1 MLPPGKLGNLGRV
14 MSSEFLAELHWED
27 GFAIPVAN
35 EENKLL
41 EDQLSK
47 LKEERA
53 SLQDELRE
61 YEERINSM
69 TSHFKN
75 VKQELSITQSLCKAR
90 ERETESEEH
99 FKAIAQ
105 RELERVKDEIQRL
118 ENEMASILEKKSDK
132 ENGIFKATQKLDGL
146 KCQMNWDQQAL
157 EAWLEESAHKDSDAL
172 TLQKYA
178 QQDDNKIRAL
188 TLQLER
194 LTLECNKKRKILD
207 NELTET
213 ISAQLELDKAAQD
226 FRKIHNERQELIKQ
240 WENTIEQMQKRDG
253 DIDNCALELARIK
266 QETREKENL
275 VKEKI
280 KFLENE
286 IGNNTEYE
294 KRISVADRKLL
305 KGRTAYQDH
314 ETSRIQL
321 KGELDSLKATVN
333 RTSSDLEALRKN
345 ISKIKKDIHEETA
358 RLQKTKNH
366 NEIIQTKLK
375 EITEKTM
382 SVEEKATNLEDML
395 KEEEKDVKE
404 VDVQLNL
411 IKNVLF
417 KKAQELQTETMKEKA
432 VLSEIEG
439 TRSSL
444 KHLNHQ
450 LQKLDFETLKQ
461 QEIMYSQDFH
471 IQQVERR
478 MSRLKGEINSDEKQ
492 ALEAKIVELKKSLE
506 EKKSTCGLLETQI
519 KKLHNDLYF
528 IKKSYSKNSEE
539 KQSLMTKINE
549 LNLFIDRSEKE
560 LDKAK
565 AFKQDLMIE
574 DSLLKLEVKRTREM
588 LHSKAEEVLSL
599 EKRKQQLYT
608 AMEER
613 TEEIKV
619 HKTMLA
625 SQIRYVDQER
635 ENIST
640 EFHERLS
647 KIEKLKNRYE
657 ILTVVMLPPE
667 GEEEKTQAYYVIK
680 AAQEKEELQREGDC
694 LDAKINKAEK
704 EIYALENTLQV
715 LNSCNNNYKQS
726 FKKVTPSSDEYELKI
741 QLEEQKRAVDEKYRY
756 KQRQIRELQEDI
768 QSMENTLNVIEHLA
782 NNVKEKLSEK
792 QAYSFQLSKET
803 EEQKPKLERVTKQCA
818 KLTKEIRL
826 LKDTKD
832 ETLEEQDIRLR
843 EVKQFHKVIDEMLV
857 DIIEEN
863 AEIRII
869 LQTYFQESGLELPTA
884 SIKGS
889 RQSSRS
895 PSHTSLLS
903 ARSSRSTSTST
914 SQSSIKV
921 LELNFPASSSLIG
934 SPSRPTSARSSSS
947 NGKSKK
953 SSK

>member
-1 MLPPGKLGNLGRV
+1 

-35 EENKLL
+35 EENKTL

-47 LKEERA
+47 LQNERA
-53 SLQDELRE
+53 YLQDQLRD
-61 YEERINSM
+61 YEDRINAM

-75 VKQELSITQSLCKAR
+75 VKQELSFTQSLYKAR
-90 ERETESEEH
+90 EHEIESEEH

-105 RELERVKDEIQRL
+105 TELGRVKEEIQRL
-118 ENEMASILEKKSDK
+118 ENEMSSIREKKSDK

-194 LTLECNKKRKILD
+194 LTLECNQRRKLLD

-213 ISAQLELDKAAQD
+213 LSAQLELDKAAQD
-226 FRKIHNERQELIKQ
+226 FRKIHDERQELIKQ
-240 WENTIEQMQKRDG
+240 WENTIEQMQKRDQ
-253 DIDNCALELARIK
+253 DIDNCALALAKTK
-266 QETREKENL
+266 QEIREKENL
-275 VKEKI
+275 IKEKI

-305 KGRTAYQDH
+305 KCKAEYQHH
-314 ETSRIQL
+314 ETNRSQL
-321 KGELDSLKATVN
+321 KDELDSLKATVN

-345 ISKIKKDIHEETA
+345 ISEIKRDMNEEIV
-358 RLQKTKNH
+358 RLQKIKGN
-366 NEIIQTKLK
+366 NQNVKKKLNQ
-375 EITEKTM
+375 ITEKTM

-395 KEEEKDVKE
+395 KEEEKGVKE
-404 VDVQLNL
+404 VDVQLKL
-411 IKNVLF
+411 VKDVLF
-417 KKAQELQTETMKEKA
+417 KKVQELQTETTKEKA
-432 VLSEIEG
+432 VVSEIEG

-450 LQKLDFETLKQ
+450 LHKLDFESLKQ
-461 QEIMYSQDFH
+461 QEIMYNQDFL
-471 IQQVERR
+471 IQQMERR
-478 MSRLKGEINSDEKQ
+478 MSRLKGEINSEEKHT
-492 ALEAKIVELKKSLE
+492 LEAKIVELKKSLE
-506 EKKSTCGLLETQI
+506 EKKCTFGILETQI

-528 IKKSYSKNSEE
+528 IKKSNTKNCDE
-539 KQSLMTKINE
+539 KQSLMNEING
-549 LNLFIDRSEKE
+549 LNLFIERSEKE
-560 LDKAK
+560 LKKAK

-574 DSLLKLEVKRTREM
+574 DNLLKLEVKRTREM
-588 LHSKAEEVLSL
+588 LHNKAEEVLSL

-619 HKTMLA
+619 HKTMLT

-635 ENIST
+635 QNIST
-640 EFHERLS
+640 EFHDRLS
-647 KIEKLKNRYE
+647 KIDKLKNRYE
-657 ILTVVMLPPE
+657 ILTIVMLPPE

-680 AAQEKEELQREGDC
+680 AAQEKEELQREGDS

-726 FKKVTPSSDEYELKI
+726 FKKVTPSSEEYELKI
-741 QLEEQKRAVDEKYRY
+741 QLEEQKRTADEKYRY

-768 QSMENTLNVIEHLA
+768 QSMENTLEVIEHVA
-782 NNVKEKLSEK
+782 NNIKEKLSEK
-792 QAYSFQLSKET
+792 QAYSGQLNRET
-803 EEQKPKLERVTKQCA
+803 EEQKPKLERITKQCA

-826 LKDTKD
+826 LRDTKD
-832 ETLEEQDIRLR
+832 ETLEEQDIKLR
-843 EVKQFHKVIDEMLV
+843 EVKQFHKIIDEMLLDV
-857 DIIEEN
+857 TEEN
-863 AEIRII
+863 ADIRIV
-869 LQTYFQESGLELPTA
+869 LQTYFQQSGLELPTA
-884 SIKGS
+884 GTKGS

-895 PSHTSLLS
+895 FSHTSLLS
-903 ARSSRSTSTST
+903 ARSSVSTNTSA
-914 SQSSIKV
+914 SQASIKV
-921 LELNFPASSSLIG
+921 LELNLPASSLVDNA
-934 SPSRPTSARSSSS
+934 SRPTSASSSSS

-953 SSK
+953 TSK

>member
-1 MLPPGKLGNLGRV
+1 
-14 MSSEFLAELHWED
+14 MSSEFLAELRWED

-35 EENKLL
+35 EENKML

-47 LKEERA
+47 LKNERA
-53 SLQDELRE
+53 SLQDQLRD

-75 VKQELSITQSLCKAR
+75 VKQELSITQSFCKAR

-105 RELERVKDEIQRL
+105 RELGRVKEEIRCL
-118 ENEMASILEKKSDK
+118 ENEMASILEKKTDK

-157 EAWLEESAHKDSDAL
+157 EAWLEESAHRDSDAL

-194 LTLECNKKRKILD
+194 LTLERNQKRKILD

-240 WENTIEQMQKRDG
+240 WENTIEQMQKRDQ
-253 DIDNCALELARIK
+253 DIDNCALVKYSVKYDVETIK
-266 QETREKENL
+266 
-275 VKEKI
+275 
-280 KFLENE
+280 
-286 IGNNTEYE
+286 
-294 KRISVADRKLL
+294 
-305 KGRTAYQDH
+305 
-314 ETSRIQL
+314 
-321 KGELDSLKATVN
+321 
-333 RTSSDLEALRKN
+333 
-345 ISKIKKDIHEETA
+345 
-358 RLQKTKNH
+358 
-366 NEIIQTKLK
+366 TKLK
-375 EITEKTM
+375 EI
-382 SVEEKATNLEDML
+382 EEKATNLEDML

-411 IKNVLF
+411 IKDVLF
-417 KKAQELQTETMKEKA
+417 KKAQELQTETMKEKE
-432 VLSEIEG
+432 VVSEIEG

-478 MSRLKGEINSDEKQ
+478 MSRLKGEINSEEKQ

-519 KKLHNDLYF
+519 KKLHNDLFF
-528 IKKSYSKNSEE
+528 IKKSNSKSNDE
-539 KQSLMTKINE
+539 KQSLMSKINE

-574 DSLLKLEVKRTREM
+574 DNLLKLEVKRTREM

-640 EFHERLS
+640 EFHERLN
-647 KIEKLKNRYE
+647 KIDKLKNRYE
-657 ILTVVMLPPE
+657 ILTVGMLPPE

-726 FKKVTPSSDEYELKI
+726 LKKVTPSSDEYELQI
-741 QLEEQKRAVDEKYRY
+741 QLEEQKRAIDEKYRY

-768 QSMENTLNVIEHLA
+768 QSMENTLDVLERLA

-792 QAYSFQLSKET
+792 QAYSFQLNKET

-826 LKDTKD
+826 LKDTKG
-832 ETLEEQDIRLR
+832 ESLEEQDIKLR
-843 EVKQFHKVIDEMLV
+843 ELKQFHKVIDEMLV
-857 DIIEEN
+857 GITEEN

-869 LQTYFQESGLELPTA
+869 LQTYFEQSGLDLPAA
-884 SIKGS
+884 STKGS
-889 RQSSRS
+889 HQSSRY
-895 PSHTSLLS
+895 PSHTSLPS
-903 ARSSRSTSTST
+903 VRSSRRTSTPT
-914 SQSSIKV
+914 SQTSVKV
-921 LELNFPASSSLIG
+921 LELNFPASSSLVG
-934 SPSRPTSARSSSS
+934 SPSRPASASSSSS

>member
-1 MLPPGKLGNLGRV
+1 

-47 LKEERA
+47 LKDERA

-105 RELERVKDEIQRL
+105 RELGRVKDEIQRL

-194 LTLECNKKRKILD
+194 LTLECNQKRKILD

-226 FRKIHNERQELIKQ
+226 FCKIHNERQELIKQ
-240 WENTIEQMQKRDG
+240 WENTIEQMRKRDG
-253 DIDNCALELARIK
+253 DIDNSAL
-266 QETREKENL
+266 
-275 VKEKI
+275 
-280 KFLENE
+280 
-286 IGNNTEYE
+286 
-294 KRISVADRKLL
+294 
-305 KGRTAYQDH
+305 
-314 ETSRIQL
+314 
-321 KGELDSLKATVN
+321 LDSLKATVN

-366 NEIIQTKLK
+366 NEKIQTKLK

-395 KEEEKDVKE
+395 KEEEKDVKD
-404 VDVQLNL
+404 VDIQLNL

-478 MSRLKGEINSDEKQ
+478 MSRLKGEINSEEKQ

-539 KQSLMTKINE
+539 KQCLMTKINE

-625 SQIRYVDQER
+625 SQIRYIDQER

-869 LQTYFQESGLELPTA
+869 LQTYFQQSELELPTA
-884 SIKGS
+884 SIKGCH
-889 RQSSRS
+889 QSSRS

>member
-1 MLPPGKLGNLGRV
+1 

-47 LKEERA
+47 LKDERA

-75 VKQELSITQSLCKAR
+75 VKQELSITQSLCNAR

-105 RELERVKDEIQRL
+105 RELGRVKDEIQRL

-194 LTLECNKKRKILD
+194 LTLECNQKRKILD

-280 KFLENE
+280 KFLESE
-286 IGNNTEYE
+286 IGNNTEFE

-305 KGRTAYQDH
+305 KCRTAYQDH

-395 KEEEKDVKE
+395 KEEEKDVK
-404 VDVQLNL
+404 
-411 IKNVLF
+411 
-417 KKAQELQTETMKEKA
+417 
-432 VLSEIEG
+432 
-439 TRSSL
+439 
-444 KHLNHQ
+444 
-450 LQKLDFETLKQ
+450 
-461 QEIMYSQDFH
+461 DFH

-478 MSRLKGEINSDEKQ
+478 MSRLKGEINSEEKQ

-528 IKKSYSKNSEE
+528 IKKAHSKNSDE

-565 AFKQDLMIE
+565 GFKQDLMIE
-574 DSLLKLEVKRTREM
+574 DNLLKLEVKRTREM

-640 EFHERLS
+640 EFRERLS

-768 QSMENTLNVIEHLA
+768 QSMENTLDVIEHLA

-832 ETLEEQDIRLR
+832 ETMEEQDIKLR
-843 EVKQFHKVIDEMLV
+843 EMKQFHKVIDEMLV

-863 AEIRII
+863 TEIRII
-869 LQTYFQESGLELPTA
+869 LQTYFQQSGLELPTA
-884 SIKGS
+884 STKGS

-895 PSHTSLLS
+895 PSHTSLS
-903 ARSSRSTSTST
+903 GRSSRSTSTST

-921 LELNFPASSSLIG
+921 LELKFPASSSLVG
-934 SPSRPTSARSSSS
+934 SPSRPSSASSSSS
-947 NGKSKK
+947 NVKSKK

>member
-1 MLPPGKLGNLGRV
+1 

-35 EENKLL
+35 EENKIL

-47 LKEERA
+47 LKDERA

-61 YEERINSM
+61 SEERINSM
-69 TSHFKN
+69 ASHFKN

-99 FKAIAQ
+99 FKAIAH
-105 RELERVKDEIQRL
+105 RELGRVKDEIQRL
-118 ENEMASILEKKSDK
+118 ENEMASILERKSDK

-194 LTLECNKKRKILD
+194 LTLECNQKRKILD
-207 NELTET
+207 SELTET

-280 KFLENE
+280 KFLESE

-305 KGRTAYQDH
+305 KCRMAYQDH

-345 ISKIKKDIHEETA
+345 ISKMKKDIHEETA

-382 SVEEKATNLEDML
+382 SVEEKATNLEDIV

-411 IKNVLF
+411 IKGVLF

-478 MSRLKGEINSDEKQ
+478 MSRLKGEINSEEKQ
-492 ALEAKIVELKKSLE
+492 ALEAKIIELKKSLE
-506 EKKSTCGLLETQI
+506 EKKSTYGLLETQI
-519 KKLHNDLYF
+519 KKLH
-528 IKKSYSKNSEE
+528 
-539 KQSLMTKINE
+539 
-549 LNLFIDRSEKE
+549 
-560 LDKAK
+560 
-565 AFKQDLMIE
+565 DLMIE
-574 DSLLKLEVKRTREM
+574 DNLLKLEVKRTREM

-768 QSMENTLNVIEHLA
+768 QSMENTLDVIEHLA

-832 ETLEEQDIRLR
+832 ETLEEQDIKLR
-843 EVKQFHKVIDEMLV
+843 EMKQFHKVIDEVLV
-857 DIIEEN
+857 GIIEEN
-863 AEIRII
+863 TEIHII
-869 LQTYFQESGLELPTA
+869 LQTYFQQSGLELPTA
-884 SIKGS
+884 STKGS

-921 LELNFPASSSLIG
+921 LELKFPASTSLVG
-934 SPSRPTSARSSSS
+934 SPSRPTSASSSSS

>member
-1 MLPPGKLGNLGRV
+1 
-14 MSSEFLAELHWED
+14 MSSEFLAELPWED

-41 EDQLSK
+41 EDELSK
-47 LKEERA
+47 LQNER
-53 SLQDELRE
+53 SNLQDQLRD
-61 YEERINSM
+61 YEDRINAMS
-69 TSHFKN
+69 SHFKN
-75 VKQELSITQSLCKAR
+75 VKQEFSFTQSLYKAR
-90 ERETESEEH
+90 EHEIESEEH

-118 ENEMASILEKKSDK
+118 ENEMASIQEKKNDK

-178 QQDDNKIRAL
+178 KQDDNKIRAL

-194 LTLECNKKRKILD
+194 LTLECNQRRKVLD

-213 ISAQLELDKAAQD
+213 LSAQLELDKAAQD
-226 FRKIHNERQELIKQ
+226 FNKIHNERQELIQQ

-286 IGNNTEYE
+286 VGNNTEYE
-294 KRISVADRKLL
+294 KRISAADRKLL
-305 KGRTAYQDH
+305 KCRTDYQNH

-321 KGELDSLKATVN
+321 KDELDSLKAMVN
-333 RTSSDLEALRKN
+333 RTSGDLEALRKN
-345 ISKIKKDIHEETA
+345 ISKIKKDIHEETT
-358 RLQKTKNH
+358 RLQKIKNH
-366 NEIIQTKLK
+366 NNIIQKKLK
-375 EITEKTM
+375 QITEKTM
-382 SVEEKATNLEDML
+382 SVEEKATNMEDML
-395 KEEEKDVKE
+395 KEEEKGAKE
-404 VDVQLNL
+404 VEVQLN
-411 IKNVLF
+411 IVKDVLF
-417 KKAQELQTETMKEKA
+417 KKVQELQTEKMKEKA
-432 VLSEIEG
+432 VMSEIEG

-444 KHLNHQ
+444 KHLNNQ
-450 LQKLDFETLKQ
+450 LHRLDFETLKQ
-461 QEIMYSQDFH
+461 QEIMYSQDFY

-478 MSRLKGEINSDEKQ
+478 MSRLKGEINSEEKQ

-506 EKKSTCGLLETQI
+506 EKKATFGLLETQI

-528 IKKSYSKNSEE
+528 IKKSNSKNCDE
-539 KQSLMTKINE
+539 KQSLMTKIDE

-560 LDKAK
+560 LNKTKAL
-565 AFKQDLMIE
+565 KQDLMIE
-574 DSLLKLEVKRTREM
+574 DNLLKLEVKRTREM

-619 HKTMLA
+619 HKAMLA

-635 ENIST
+635 QSISA
-640 EFHERLS
+640 EYHERLS
-647 KIEKLKNRYE
+647 KIDKLKNRYE
-657 ILTVVMLPPE
+657 ILTVVMMPPE

-680 AAQEKEELQREGDC
+680 AAQQKEELQREGDN

-704 EIYALENTLQV
+704 EIFALENTLQV
-715 LNSCNNNYKQS
+715 LKNCNNNYKQS

-768 QSMENTLNVIEHLA
+768 QSMENTLEVIEHLT
-782 NNVKEKLSEK
+782 NNVQEKLSEK
-792 QAYSFQLSKET
+792 QAYSFQLRRET

-826 LKDTKD
+826 LKGTKD
-832 ETLEEQDIRLR
+832 ETLEEQDIKLR
-843 EVKQFHKVIDEMLV
+843 EVKQFHKVIDEMIADV
-857 DIIEEN
+857 IEEN
-863 AEIRII
+863 AEIHLI
-869 LQTYFQESGLELPTA
+869 LQTYFQQNGLELPTA
-884 SIKGS
+884 GTKG
-889 RQSSRS
+889 RRHSSRS
-895 PSHTSLLS
+895 ASQTSLLS
-903 ARSSRSTSTST
+903 ARSSSSTSSLA
-914 SQSSIKV
+914 SQTSIKEIRIHIHKC
-921 LELNFPASSSLIG
+921 LLQTLGNICCDSCHCFRTIIF
-934 SPSRPTSARSSSS
+934 TSF
-947 NGKSKK
+947 
-953 SSK
+953 

>member
-1 MLPPGKLGNLGRV
+1 

-35 EENKLL
+35 EENKIL

-47 LKEERA
+47 LQNERS
-53 SLQDELRE
+53 SLQDQLRD
-61 YEERINSM
+61 YEDRINAM

-75 VKQELSITQSLCKAR
+75 VKQEFLFTQSLCKAR
-90 ERETESEEH
+90 EHEIESEEH
-99 FKAIAQ
+99 FKMIAE
-105 RELERVKDEIQRL
+105 RELGRVKDEIQRL
-118 ENEMASILEKKSDK
+118 ENETASIQEKKSDK
-132 ENGIFKATQKLDGL
+132 ENYIFKTIQKLDGL

-157 EAWLEESAHKDSDAL
+157 EAWLEESARKDSDAF

-194 LTLECNKKRKILD
+194 LTVECNQRRKVLD
-207 NELTET
+207 NELAET
-213 ISAQLELDKAAQD
+213 LSAQLELDKAAQD
-226 FRKIHNERQELIKQ
+226 FRKIHSERQELIKQ
-240 WENTIEQMQKRDG
+240 WENTIEQMQQRDR
-253 DIDNCALELARIK
+253 DIDNCALALARIK
-266 QETREKENL
+266 QEIREKENL

-280 KFLENE
+280 KFLESE

-294 KRISVADRKLL
+294 KKISVADRKVL
-305 KGRTAYQDH
+305 KCRTEYQRH
-314 ETSRIQL
+314 ETNRSQL
-321 KGELDSLKATVN
+321 KD
-333 RTSSDLEALRKN
+333 
-345 ISKIKKDIHEETA
+345 EE
-358 RLQKTKNH
+358 
-366 NEIIQTKLK
+366 
-375 EITEKTM
+375 
-382 SVEEKATNLEDML
+382 VE
-395 KEEEKDVKE
+395 
-404 VDVQLNL
+404 VQLNIL
-411 IKNVLF
+411 KDVLF
-417 KKAQELQTETMKEKA
+417 KKVRELQTETMKEKA
-432 VLSEIEG
+432 IVSEIEG

-450 LQKLDFETLKQ
+450 LHKLDFETLKQ
-461 QEIMYSQDFH
+461 QEIMYSQDFY

-478 MSRLKGEINSDEKQ
+478 MSRLKGEINSEERQ
-492 ALEAKIVELKKSLE
+492 ALEAKTVELKKTLE
-506 EKKSTCGLLETQI
+506 EKKSTLSLLEVQI

-528 IKKSYSKNSEE
+528 IKKSNSKNCDE

-549 LNLFIDRSEKE
+549 LNLFNDRSEKE
-560 LDKAK
+560 LNKVKAL
-565 AFKQDLMIE
+565 KQDLMIE
-574 DSLLKLEVKRTREM
+574 DNLLKLEVKRAREM
-588 LHSKAEEVLSL
+588 LHSKAKEVLSL
-599 EKRKQQLYT
+599 EKRKQQLHT

-635 ENIST
+635 QNVSA

-647 KIEKLKNRYE
+647 KIDKLKNRYE

-680 AAQEKEELQREGDC
+680 AAQEKEELQREGDS

-704 EIYALENTLQV
+704 EIYALGNTLQV

-768 QSMENTLNVIEHLA
+768 QSMENTLAVIEHVT
-782 NNVKEKLSEK
+782 NNVKEKMSEK
-792 QAYSFQLSKET
+792 QAYALQLSRET

-832 ETLEEQDIRLR
+832 VTLEEHDIKLR
-843 EVKQFHKVIDEMLV
+843 EVKRLHKIIDEMLA
-857 DIIEEN
+857 DIAEEN
-863 AEIRII
+863 AEIGTI
-869 LQTYFQESGLELPTA
+869 LQTYFQQSGLELPTA
-884 SIKGS
+884 STKGS
-889 RQSSRS
+889 HHSSRS
-895 PSHTSLLS
+895 PSQTSLLS
-903 ARSSRSTSTST
+903 SARSSKSTSTST
-914 SQSSIKV
+914 SQTSIKV
-921 LELNFPASSSLIG
+921 LELNFPASPLIG
-934 SPSRPTSARSSSS
+934 STSRPASVSSGSS

-953 SSK
+953 SNK

>member
-1 MLPPGKLGNLGRV
+1 

-35 EENKLL
+35 EENKIL

-47 LKEERA
+47 LKDERA

-157 EAWLEESAHKDSDAL
+157 EAWLEESARKDSDAL

-266 QETREKENL
+266 QETREKEKL

-478 MSRLKGEINSDEKQ
+478 MSR
-492 ALEAKIVELKKSLE
+492 KIVELKKSLE

-528 IKKSYSKNSEE
+528 IKKS

-726 FKKVTPSSDEYELKI
+726 FKKVTPSTKI

-869 LQTYFQESGLELPTA
+869 LQTYFQQSGLELPTA

>member
-1 MLPPGKLGNLGRV
+1 
-14 MSSEFLAELHWED
+14 MSSEFLAELRWED

-35 EENKLL
+35 EENKML

-47 LKEERA
+47 LKNERA
-53 SLQDELRE
+53 SLQDQLRE
-61 YEERINSM
+61 YEERINAM

-75 VKQELSITQSLCKAR
+75 VKQELSITQSFCKAR

-105 RELERVKDEIQRL
+105 RELGRVKEEIQCL
-118 ENEMASILEKKSDK
+118 QNEMASILEKKTDK

-172 TLQKYA
+172 TIQKYA

-194 LTLECNKKRKILD
+194 LTLERNQKRKMLD

-213 ISAQLELDKAAQD
+213 MSAQLELDKAAQD

-240 WENTIEQMQKRDG
+240 WENTIEQMQKRDQ
-253 DIDNCALELARIK
+253 DIDNCA
-266 QETREKENL
+266 
-275 VKEKI
+275 
-280 KFLENE
+280 
-286 IGNNTEYE
+286 
-294 KRISVADRKLL
+294 S
-305 KGRTAYQDH
+305 
-314 ETSRIQL
+314 
-321 KGELDSLKATVN
+321 LDCLKATVN

-345 ISKIKKDIHEETA
+345 ISKIKKDVHEETS

-366 NEIIQTKLK
+366 NETIKTKLK
-375 EITEKTM
+375 EVTEKTM

-395 KEEEKDVKE
+395 KQEEKDVKE
-404 VDVQLNL
+404 VDVQLTL
-411 IKNVLF
+411 VKDVLF

-432 VLSEIEG
+432 VVSEIEG

-478 MSRLKGEINSDEKQ
+478 MSRLKGEINSEEKQ

-519 KKLHNDLYF
+519 KKLHNDLFF
-528 IKKSYSKNSEE
+528 IRKSNSKSSDE
-539 KQSLMTKINE
+539 KQSLMNKINE

-560 LDKAK
+560 LNKAK

-574 DSLLKLEVKRTREM
+574 DNLLKLEVKRAREM

-599 EKRKQQLYT
+599 EKRKQQLHT

-647 KIEKLKNRYE
+647 KIDKLKNRYE
-657 ILTVVMLPPE
+657 ILTVTMLPPE
-667 GEEEKTQAYYVIK
+667 GEEEKTEAYYVIK

-694 LDAKINKAEK
+694 LDAKINKTEK

-726 FKKVTPSSDEYELKI
+726 LKKVTPSSDEYELQI
-741 QLEEQKRAVDEKYRY
+741 QLEEQKRAADEKYRY

-768 QSMENTLNVIEHLA
+768 QSMENTLDVIKRLA

-792 QAYSFQLSKET
+792 KAYSFQLNKET

-826 LKDTKD
+826 LKDTKG
-832 ETLEEQDIRLR
+832 ESLEEQDIKLR
-843 EVKQFHKVIDEMLV
+843 ELKQFHKVIDEMLV
-857 DIIEEN
+857 GIMEEN

-869 LQTYFQESGLELPTA
+869 LQTYFQQSGLDLPTA
-884 SIKGS
+884 STKGS
-889 RQSSRS
+889 HQSSRY
-895 PSHTSLLS
+895 PSHTSLPS
-903 ARSSRSTSTST
+903 ARSSRRTSTPT
-914 SQSSIKV
+914 SQTSVKV
-921 LELNFPASSSLIG
+921 LELNFPASSSLVG
-934 SPSRPTSARSSSS
+934 SPSRPASASSSSS

>member
-1 MLPPGKLGNLGRV
+1 

-47 LKEERA
+47 LKDERA

-75 VKQELSITQSLCKAR
+75 VKQELSITQSLCNAR

-105 RELERVKDEIQRL
+105 RELGRVKDEIQRL

-194 LTLECNKKRKILD
+194 LTLECNQKRKILD

-253 DIDNCALELARIK
+253 DIDNCAL
-266 QETREKENL
+266 
-275 VKEKI
+275 
-280 KFLENE
+280 
-286 IGNNTEYE
+286 
-294 KRISVADRKLL
+294 
-305 KGRTAYQDH
+305 
-314 ETSRIQL
+314 
-321 KGELDSLKATVN
+321 LDSLKATVN

-411 IKNVLF
+411 IKGVLF

-478 MSRLKGEINSDEKQ
+478 MSRLKGEINSEEKQ

-528 IKKSYSKNSEE
+528 IKKAHSKNSDE

-565 AFKQDLMIE
+565 GFKQDLMIE
-574 DSLLKLEVKRTREM
+574 DNLLKLEVKRTREM

-640 EFHERLS
+640 EFRERLS

-768 QSMENTLNVIEHLA
+768 QSMENTLDVIEHLA

-832 ETLEEQDIRLR
+832 ETMEEQDIKLR
-843 EVKQFHKVIDEMLV
+843 EMKQFHKVIDEMLV

-863 AEIRII
+863 TEIRII
-869 LQTYFQESGLELPTA
+869 LQTYFQQSGLELPTA
-884 SIKGS
+884 STKGS

-895 PSHTSLLS
+895 PSHTSLS
-903 ARSSRSTSTST
+903 GRSSRSTSTST

-921 LELNFPASSSLIG
+921 LELKFPASSSLVG
-934 SPSRPTSARSSSS
+934 SPSRPSSASSSSS
-947 NGKSKK
+947 NVKSKK

>member
-1 MLPPGKLGNLGRV
+1 
-14 MSSEFLAELHWED
+14 MSSEFLAELPWED

-41 EDQLSK
+41 EDELSK
-47 LKEERA
+47 LQNER
-53 SLQDELRE
+53 SNLQDQLRD
-61 YEERINSM
+61 YEDRINAMS
-69 TSHFKN
+69 SHFKN
-75 VKQELSITQSLCKAR
+75 VKQEFSFTQSLYKAR
-90 ERETESEEH
+90 EHEIESEEH

-118 ENEMASILEKKSDK
+118 ENEMASIQEKKNDK

-178 QQDDNKIRAL
+178 KQDDNKIRAL

-194 LTLECNKKRKILD
+194 LTLECNQRRKVLD

-213 ISAQLELDKAAQD
+213 LSAQLELDKAAQD
-226 FRKIHNERQELIKQ
+226 FNKIHNERQELIQQ

-286 IGNNTEYE
+286 VGNNTEYE
-294 KRISVADRKLL
+294 KRISAADRKLL
-305 KGRTAYQDH
+305 KCRTDYQNH

-321 KGELDSLKATVN
+321 KDELDSLKAMVN
-333 RTSSDLEALRKN
+333 RTSGDLEALRKN
-345 ISKIKKDIHEETA
+345 ISKIKKDIHEETT
-358 RLQKTKNH
+358 RLQKIKNH
-366 NEIIQTKLK
+366 NNIIQKKLK
-375 EITEKTM
+375 QITEKTM
-382 SVEEKATNLEDML
+382 SVEEKATNMEDML
-395 KEEEKDVKE
+395 KEEEKGAKE
-404 VDVQLNL
+404 VEVQLN
-411 IKNVLF
+411 IVKDVLF
-417 KKAQELQTETMKEKA
+417 KKVQELQTEKMKEKA
-432 VLSEIEG
+432 VMSEIEG

-444 KHLNHQ
+444 KHLNNQ
-450 LQKLDFETLKQ
+450 LHRLDFETLKQ
-461 QEIMYSQDFH
+461 QEIMYSQDFY

-478 MSRLKGEINSDEKQ
+478 MSRLKGEINSEEKQ

-506 EKKSTCGLLETQI
+506 EKKATFGLLETQI

-528 IKKSYSKNSEE
+528 IKKSNSKNCDE
-539 KQSLMTKINE
+539 KQSLMTKIDE

-560 LDKAK
+560 LNKTKAL
-565 AFKQDLMIE
+565 KQDLMIE
-574 DSLLKLEVKRTREM
+574 DNLLKLEVKRTREM

-619 HKTMLA
+619 HKAMLA

-635 ENIST
+635 QSISA
-640 EFHERLS
+640 EYHERLS
-647 KIEKLKNRYE
+647 KIDKLKNRYE
-657 ILTVVMLPPE
+657 ILTVVMMPPE

-680 AAQEKEELQREGDC
+680 AAQQKEELQREGDN

-704 EIYALENTLQV
+704 EIFALENTLQV
-715 LNSCNNNYKQS
+715 LKNCNNNYKQS

-768 QSMENTLNVIEHLA
+768 Q
-782 NNVKEKLSEK
+782 
-792 QAYSFQLSKET
+792 
-803 EEQKPKLERVTKQCA
+803 CA

-826 LKDTKD
+826 LKGTKD
-832 ETLEEQDIRLR
+832 ETLEEQDIKLR
-843 EVKQFHKVIDEMLV
+843 EVKQFHKVIDEMIADV
-857 DIIEEN
+857 IEEN
-863 AEIRII
+863 AEIHLI
-869 LQTYFQESGLELPTA
+869 LQTYFQQNGLELPTA
-884 SIKGS
+884 GTKG
-889 RQSSRS
+889 RRHSSRS
-895 PSHTSLLS
+895 ASQTSLLS
-903 ARSSRSTSTST
+903 ARSSSSTSSLA
-914 SQSSIKV
+914 SQTSIKV
-921 LELNFPASSSLIG
+921 LELSFPDSSALADSSAKQASASSSF
-934 SPSRPTSARSSSS
+934 S
-947 NGKSKK
+947 SKK